1 MSINFSSHSL
11 DEGFLPSDPEEPS
24 IQDFLSNDESRE
36 NSPAIPNFYNNYRQD
51 SQNLY
56 ANMTLENTTAPESN
70 ARDEMLLKQKDRV
83 NPSLN
88 EFNHISPSDIKKE
101 ETDEDNL
108 TPKIYE
114 NQTPKKPTTKKLTT
128 KKRTSE
134 NKTNTY
140 IRKSREENPNHK
152 GRRGKDSPYQ
162 GKHDDKSD
170 DNGSK
175 VIFTDCR
182 NSIYNHCQE
191 EVDSLFENKKIRISK
206 KIKKIFV
213 PTITKRLTKS
223 NEEKVS
229 FLNATIQSIF
239 INMKPK
245 RVPAKNKS
253 YNHNKEVIPK
263 ILDFEQNDDTR
274 KVKVLNLIF
283 SAKTKV
289 FVEAYLNDKREV
301 IIDGVKITLN
311 NSFKTISDFA
321 RKYSDKYTADD
332 IKKFR
337 KYIYE
342 LLEKSEL

>member
-1 MSINFSSHSL
+1 MSINFSYDPL
-11 DEGFLPSDPEEPS
+11 DEGFLPSDLEEPS
-24 IQDFLSNDESRE
+24 IQDFLSNEESRE
-36 NSPAIPNFYNNYRQD
+36 NSPAIPNLYNNYGKD
-51 SQNLY
+51 SQNLQ

-70 ARDEMLLKQKDRV
+70 ARDEMLLKQEDRV
-83 NPSLN
+83 NSSLN

-114 NQTPKKPTTKKLTT
+114 NQTPEKPTTKKLTT
-128 KKRTSE
+128 KKRTRE
-134 NKTNTY
+134 NKTNKY

-152 GRRGKDSPYQ
+152 GRNGKNSPHK
-162 GKHDDKSD
+162 GKHTNKST

-175 VIFTDCR
+175 VAIIDRMKRIHNC
-182 NSIYNHCQE
+182 CQE
-191 EVDSLFENKKIRISK
+191 EVYTLFENKKKRIS
-206 KIKKIFV
+206 KKIFV
-213 PTITKRLTKS
+213 PTVTKYLTKS

-229 FLNATIQSIF
+229 FLNSTTQSIF
-239 INMKPK
+239 INTKPK
-245 RVPAKNKS
+245 RVPANNKS

-283 SAKTKV
+283 SAKIKV
-289 FVEAYLNDKREV
+289 FIEAYLKDKREV

-321 RKYSDKYTADD
+321 RKYSNKYTADD

-337 KYIYE
+337 KNIYRF
-342 LLEKSEL
+342 LEKSEL

>member
-1 MSINFSSHSL
+1 MSINFSYDPL
-11 DEGFLPSDPEEPS
+11 DEGFLPSDLEEPS
-24 IQDFLSNDESRE
+24 IQDFLSNDESRA
-36 NSPAIPNFYNNYRQD
+36 NSPSIPNFYNNYGQG
-51 SQNLY
+51 SQNLQ

-70 ARDEMLLKQKDRV
+70 ARDEMLLKQEDRV
-83 NPSLN
+83 NSSLN

-128 KKRTSE
+128 KKRTRE
-134 NKTNTY
+134 NKRKTY

-152 GRRGKDSPYQ
+152 GRNGKNSPHK
-162 GKHDDKSD
+162 GKHTNKST
-170 DNGSK
+170 DNGCK
-175 VIFTDCR
+175 VLTIDKMK
-182 NSIYNHCQE
+182 SIHNCCQE
-191 EVDSLFENKKIRISK
+191 EVYSLFENKKIRISK

-229 FLNATIQSIF
+229 FLNSTTQSIF
-239 INMKPK
+239 INTKPK
-245 RVPAKNKS
+245 RVPANNKS

-283 SAKTKV
+283 SAKIKV
-289 FVEAYLNDKREV
+289 FTEAYLNDKREV
-301 IIDGVKITLN
+301 IIDGEKITLN

-321 RKYSDKYTADD
+321 RKYSNKYTADD

-337 KYIYE
+337 KNIYRF
-342 LLEKSEL
+342 LEKSEL

>member
-1 MSINFSSHSL
+1 MLWASPSYGASYGVDFSYDPH
-11 DEGFLPSDPEEPS
+11 DEGFLPSDPEEIS
-24 IQDFLSNDESRE
+24 IQDFLSNDESRA
-36 NSPAIPNFYNNYRQD
+36 NSPAIPNFYNNYGQG
-51 SQNLY
+51 SQNLQ

-70 ARDEMLLKQKDRV
+70 VRDEMLLKQEDRV
-83 NPSLN
+83 NSSLN
-88 EFNHISPSDIKKE
+88 EFNHISPSNIKKE

-114 NQTPKKPTTKKLTT
+114 NQTPEKPTTKKLTT

-213 PTITKRLTKS
+213 PTITKNSCLGLFSAPGRSQDPFSRSYGVSLPNSLTMNLS
-223 NEEKVS
+223 TPQYALHDYLCRFAV
-229 FLNATIQSIF
+229 
-239 INMKPK
+239 
-245 RVPAKNKS
+245 RVPGRYA
-253 YNHNKEVIPK
+253 
-263 ILDFEQNDDTR
+263 
-274 KVKVLNLIF
+274 
-283 SAKTKV
+283 
-289 FVEAYLNDKREV
+289 
-301 IIDGVKITLN
+301 
-311 NSFKTISDFA
+311 
-321 RKYSDKYTADD
+321 
-332 IKKFR
+332 
-337 KYIYE
+337 
-342 LLEKSEL
+342 

>member
-1 MSINFSSHSL
+1 MSINFSYDPL

-24 IQDFLSNDESRE
+24 IQDFLSNDESRA
-36 NSPAIPNFYNNYRQD
+36 NSPAIPNLYNNYGKD
-51 SQNLY
+51 SQNLQ

-70 ARDEMLLKQKDRV
+70 ARDEMLLKQEDRV
-83 NPSLN
+83 NSSLN
-88 EFNHISPSDIKKE
+88 EFNHISPSNIKKE

-128 KKRTSE
+128 KKRTRE
-134 NKTNTY
+134 NKRKTY

-162 GKHDDKSD
+162 GKHTDKSD

-175 VIFTDCR
+175 VIFTYFEKSLH
-182 NSIYNHCQE
+182 NEIQE
-191 EVDSLFENKKIRISK
+191 DVNSLFENKNIRISK
-206 KIKKIFV
+206 KIKKIYV
-213 PTITKRLTKS
+213 PTVTKRLTKS
-223 NEEKVS
+223 NEKKVS
-229 FLNATIQSIF
+229 FLNEATQSIF

-245 RVPAKNKS
+245 RVPANNKS

-283 SAKTKV
+283 SAKIKV
-289 FVEAYLNDKREV
+289 FIEAYLNDKREV

-337 KYIYE
+337 KNIYRF
-342 LLEKSEL
+342 LEKSEL

>member
-11 DEGFLPSDPEEPS
+11 DEGFLPSDPEEIS
-24 IQDFLSNDESRE
+24 IQDFLSNDESRA
-36 NSPAIPNFYNNYRQD
+36 NSPAIPNFYNNYGQG
-51 SQNLY
+51 SQNLQ

-70 ARDEMLLKQKDRV
+70 VRDEMLLKQEDRV
-83 NPSLN
+83 NSSLN
-88 EFNHISPSDIKKE
+88 EFNHISPSNIKKE

-128 KKRTSE
+128 KKRTRE
-134 NKTNTY
+134 NKRKTY
-140 IRKSREENPNHK
+140 IRKTREENPNHK
-152 GRRGKDSPYQ
+152 GRNGKNSPHK
-162 GKHDDKSD
+162 GKHTNKST
-170 DNGSK
+170 DNGCK
-175 VIFTDCR
+175 VLTIDEMK
-182 NSIYNHCQE
+182 SIYNCCQE
-191 EVDSLFENKKIRISK
+191 EVYSLFENKKKRIS
-206 KIKKIFV
+206 KKIFV
-213 PTITKRLTKS
+213 PTVTKYLTKS

-229 FLNATIQSIF
+229 FLNSTTQSIF
-239 INMKPK
+239 INTKPK
-245 RVPAKNKS
+245 RVPANNKS

-274 KVKVLNLIF
+274 KVKVLNLKF
-283 SAKTKV
+283 SAKINV
-289 FVEAYLNDKREV
+289 FLEAYLNDKREV